1 MNVFCGVD
9 IGGTSVKLALIDE
22 NESILRTGSF
32 PTRSELGSDA
42 FLNTLARAIQ
52 SIMANSNPCWQ
63 LTAIGIG
70 CTGPVDIS
78 TGIVYNPYTLSGLE
92 GMSLTREVQE
102 RFQLPVYLENDSNT
116 AHLGAV
122 ALSDKSP
129 VSGNTL
135 LITVGTGIGCSI
147 RMDGELFRVP
157 GGIHPEIGHIP
168 TGVSSDIVCYCGKN
182 NCMENIFSGTA
193 INRDCKRLFD
203 QTPEQVMKAFGDP
216 GKMAYRESLISALT
230 NAITEMVG
238 IFHCEQV
245 FISGGMKE
253 FFAKYLIPET
263 QKRLDQLKPIFGGTA
278 ILMPESDVLFGG
290 LGAALLAKNQ
300 YQEGKIAP
308 IA

>member
-1 MNVFCGVD
+1 MKVFCGVD

-22 NESILRTGSF
+22 NGSILDTGSF
-32 PTRSELGSDA
+32 PTRSASGPET
-42 FLNTLARAIQ
+42 FLNTLTSTVQA
-52 SIMANSNPCWQ
+52 IMASGNPDWQ

-70 CTGPVDIS
+70 CTGPVDIN
-78 TGIVYNPYTLSGLE
+78 TGIVHNPYTLSGLE
-92 GMSLTREVQE
+92 GMSLMREVQE
-102 RFQLPVYLENDSNT
+102 RLQLPVFLENDGNT

-122 ALSDKSP
+122 ALSDKRP

-147 RMDGELFRVP
+147 RMDGELFRIP

-168 TGVSSDIVCYCGKN
+168 TGVSSDVVCYCGKN

-193 INRDCKRLFD
+193 INRDCERLFG
-203 QTPEQVMKAFGDP
+203 QTPEQVMNAFDDP
-216 GKMAYRESLISALT
+216 EKMAYRESLISALT

-253 FFAKYLIPET
+253 FFAKHLIPET
-263 QKRLDQLKPIFGGTA
+263 QRRLDQLDPIFGGA
-278 ILMPESDVLFGG
+278 SILMPESDVLFGS
-290 LGAALLAKNQ
+290 LGAALLAKIQ
-300 YQEGKIAP
+300 YQE
-308 IA
+308 